1 MTAKKRKH
9 LGLWL
14 ALLCLLAVGLLFV
27 TDGLDAVLRLAY
39 PQKYG
44 AYVGYYAQKY
54 GLDENQVYAVIRTE
68 SGFDPQAES
77 SVGARGLMQIT
88 EETFAWIKSKI
99 APAEPV
105 TFDDLYDPEVNV
117 RFGTYLLK
125 VCLDRYGG
133 DLSTA
138 AAAYHSGIGRVDALL
153 ADPAYSADGKTL
165 HTFPYAQM
173 NHYVGKVNGNYKKY
187 AALYGAQEKER
198 ESS

>member
-1 MTAKKRKH
+1 MTSKKRRH
-9 LGLWL
+9 TGLWL

-27 TDGLDAVLRLAY
+27 TDGFTGAMQLAY
-39 PQKYG
+39 PRKYA

-54 GLDENQVYAVIRTE
+54 GLDENQVYAIIRTE
-68 SGFDPQAES
+68 SGFDPAAES
-77 SVGARGLMQIT
+77 NVGARGLMQIT
-88 EETFAWIKSKI
+88 EETFSWIKSKI
-99 APAEPV
+99 APDEPV

-138 AAAYHSGIGRVDALL
+138 AAAYHSGMGMVDALL
-153 ADPAYSADGKTL
+153 EDARYSENGSTL
-165 HTFPYAQM
+165 HTFPYTQM

-187 AALYGAQEKER
+187 AALYGGQEKEQ
-198 ESS
+198 E

>member
-9 LGLWL
+9 FGLWL
-14 ALLCLLAVGLLFV
+14 ALLCLLAVGLLFLS
-27 TDGLDAVLRLAY
+27 DGLDAALRFAY
-39 PQKYG
+39 PRKYST
-44 AYVGYYAQKY
+44 YVGYYAQKY

-68 SGFDPQAES
+68 SGFDPAAES
-77 SVGARGLMQIT
+77 KVGARGLMQIT
-88 EETFAWIKSKI
+88 EETFSWIKSKI
-99 APAEPV
+99 APEEPV

-125 VCLDRYGG
+125 VCLDRYCG

-138 AAAYHSGIGRVDALL
+138 AAAYHSGMGAVDTLL
-153 ADPAYSADGKTL
+153 ADSAYSADGNTL

-187 AALYGAQEKER
+187 TALYSAAEKEQ
-198 ESS
+198 EVT